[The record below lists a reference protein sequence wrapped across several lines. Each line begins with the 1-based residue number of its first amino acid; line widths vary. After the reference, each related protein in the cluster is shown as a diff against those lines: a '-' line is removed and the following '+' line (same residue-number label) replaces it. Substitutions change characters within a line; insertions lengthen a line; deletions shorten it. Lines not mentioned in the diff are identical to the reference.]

1 MIYSLVTVACGLLV
15 PTPAV
20 QQYVMP
26 AAAAVQPSV
35 SAQSLIFPTANLL
48 AEGGT
53 SIVTSFDDELDK
65 MAAIQSQ
72 KDAQIDAYRAQ
83 QRAKQEAEEAAKAAE
98 YEQAAKK
105 AEERRIANE
114 ALVAA
119 QKVKAAERAAAIAEE
134 KAAAAAA
141 KAAKYGAPAVASK
154 PSKYGTVEKVS
165 ARSERI
171 AARKAAGEE
180 APTLFGIGGGD

>member
-1 MIYSLVTVACGLLV
+1 MIYALVTVACGLLV
-15 PTPAV
+15 PTPAM

-65 MAAIQSQ
+65 MAAVQSQ

-134 KAAAAAA
+134 KAAAAA

-171 AARKAAGEE
+171 AARRAAGEE

>member
-1 MIYSLVTVACGLLV
+1 MPPPPRRALEAVDENTGLDAWAAKALDGLALT

-83 QRAKQEAEEAAKAAE
+83 QRAKQEAEGAITLRTPASAKG
-98 YEQAAKK
+98 
-105 AEERRIANE
+105 
-114 ALVAA
+114 
-119 QKVKAAERAAAIAEE
+119 
-134 KAAAAAA
+134 
-141 KAAKYGAPAVASK
+141 GA
-154 PSKYGTVEKVS
+154 
-165 ARSERI
+165 
-171 AARKAAGEE
+171 
-180 APTLFGIGGGD
+180 